1 MATALLTDTDE
12 ICFDDD
18 ITTVIK
24 KAKNKEQHVGI
35 NTIHK
40 KIINISDFH
49 DVSKEFPNIRLKIF

>member
-1 MATALLTDTDE
+1 MATALLTDSDE

-18 ITTVIK
+18 IATVTK
-24 KAKNKEQHVGI
+24 NAKNKEQHVGI

-49 DVSKEFPNIRLKIF
+49 DVSK